1 MIGRIYTS
9 LFPYYDKEK
18 RKNEYKKRPVLI
30 ISGPHNND
38 YTVLPVS
45 SVSMKSNLDSDY
57 DIEIDPVK
65 YPKLNL
71 TQISYVRTHK
81 QTIVHQGAL
90 ASEIAN
96 MKSEYVDLY
105 LEVLEKLENFNKRVM
120 NDAL

>member
-1 MIGRIYTS
+1 MIG
-9 LFPYYDKEK
+9 
-18 RKNEYKKRPVLI
+18 
-30 ISGPHNND
+30 
-38 YTVLPVS
+38 
-45 SVSMKSNLDSDY
+45 
-57 DIEIDPVK
+57 
-65 YPKLNL
+65 
-71 TQISYVRTHK
+71 VRTHK